1 MSEVLERR
9 PQTEAKVG
17 IIDSDIHPYLRTPRD
32 LDPYL
37 SARWRKHIAEYGT
50 PGHGPFVFR
59 NTYPRFMPNTARRD
73 AWPPSG
79 APPGADLDF
88 MREQHL
94 DPNGIEL
101 GILEPLMPSNLE
113 RNVELSVALC
123 SAINDWQVAA
133 FTSQE
138 KRLRASIQV
147 PMNDAKAAVAEI
159 AKRATDTNF
168 AQIQLTSRSTEPLGR
183 QRYWPIFE
191 AAEHYNLTIGLHVGG
206 EAGHAPTASGWPSF
220 YIEEHHGLTHTM
232 QTQATSMILE
242 GVFEHFPKL
251 RMLMIEGGFAW
262 GPALCWRLDN
272 HWKKMADEVPHVKRP
287 PSEYFKRNLWFS
299 TQPMEEPENPA
310 DLRKTLE
317 WIGWDHVVF
326 ATDYPH
332 WDYDDPKAA
341 FPCVLSEAERAMIFR
356 GNALGL
362 YKLS

>member
-17 IIDSDIHPYLRTPRD
+17 IIDSDIHPTLRTPRD

-37 SARWRKHIAEYGT
+37 SARWRKHIAEYGA

-94 DPNGIEL
+94 DANGIEF

-133 FTSQE
+133 FTSREQ
-138 KRLRASIQV
+138 RLRASIQV
-147 PMNDAKAAVAEI
+147 PMNDAKASVAEI
-159 AKRATDTNF
+159 EKRAKDPNF

-191 AAEHYNLTIGLHVGG
+191 AAEAHNLTIGLHVGG

-242 GVFEHFPKL
+242 GVFERFPKL

-262 GPALCWRLDN
+262 GPALAWRLDN
-272 HWKKMADEVPHVKRP
+272 HWKKMAGEVPRVQRP
-287 PSEYFKRNLWFS
+287 PSEYFRRNLWFS

-317 WIGWDHVVF
+317 WIGWDRIVY
-326 ATDYPH
+326 ASDYPH
-332 WDYDDPKAA
+332 WDYDDPKTA

-356 GNALGL
+356 GNALGI

>member
-9 PQTEAKVG
+9 PETQAKVG

-32 LDPYL
+32 LDPFL
-37 SARWRKHIAEYGT
+37 SARWRKHLAEYGA

-79 APPGADLDF
+79 APPGGDLDF

-94 DPNGIEL
+94 DPNGIEF

-113 RNVELSVALC
+113 RNLELSVALC

-147 PMNDAKAAVAEI
+147 PMNDAKAAVKEI
-159 AKRATDTNF
+159 EKRAADKNF
-168 AQIQLTSRSTEPLGR
+168 AQIQLTSRSPEPLGR

-191 AAEHYNLTIGLHVGG
+191 AAADHNLTIGLHVGG
-206 EAGHAPTASGWPSF
+206 ESGHAPTASGWPSF
-220 YIEEHHGLTHTM
+220 YVEEHHSLTHTM

-242 GVFEHFPKL
+242 GVFERFPNL

-262 GPALCWRLDN
+262 GPALAWRLDN

-317 WIGWDHVVF
+317 WIGWDRIVF

-332 WDYDDPKAA
+332 WDYDDPKNA

-356 GNALGL
+356 GNALGI
-362 YKLS
+362 YKLN

>member
-9 PQTEAKVG
+9 TKTEVKVG
-17 IIDSDIHPYLRTPRD
+17 IIDSDIHPTLRASRD
-32 LDPYL
+32 LDPFL

-50 PGHGPFVFR
+50 PGHGPFAAR

-94 DPNGIEL
+94 DPNGIEF
-101 GILEPLMPSNLE
+101 GILEPLMASSLE
-113 RNVELSVALC
+113 RNLELCGALC

-133 FTSQE
+133 FTSVE
-138 KRLRASIQV
+138 PRLRASIQI
-147 PMNDAKAAVAEI
+147 PFEDARAAVAEI
-159 AKRATDTNF
+159 EKRAKDPAF

-183 QRYWPIFE
+183 AKYWPIFE
-191 AAEHYNLTIGLHVGG
+191 AAAHHNLTLGLHVGG
-206 EAGHAPTASGWPSF
+206 EAGHAPTGAGWPSF
-220 YIEEHHGLTHTM
+220 YIEEHHSLTHTM
-232 QTQATSMILE
+232 QCQATSMILE
-242 GVFEHFPKL
+242 GVFERFPTL

-262 GPALCWRLDN
+262 GPALAWRLDN
-272 HWKKMADEVPHVKRP
+272 HWKKMASEVPQVKRP
-287 PSEYFKRNLWFS
+287 PSEYFRRNLWFS
-299 TQPMEEPENPA
+299 TQPMEEPEKPG

-317 WIGWDHVVF
+317 WMGWDRIVY
-326 ATDYPH
+326 ASDYPH
-332 WDYDDPKAA
+332 WDFDDPKTA
-341 FPCVLSEAERAMIFR
+341 FPCELSEAERAMIFR